1 MRVSTK
7 ELGDERPGAKF
18 MVASTVKYN
27 HRTDDSHWEVR
38 IPSCISECRPVVDE
52 FIARAEM
59 LGVPRS
65 QAFALRN
72 GLHEAVTNA
81 VRHGNG
87 EDPQKHVRIAYGFV
101 GNDVWI
107 EVEDQGS
114 GFDATTVA
122 DPCSDTNR
130 ERPGGRV
137 LFLMQHFMSTVEYN
151 DRGNCVRMLRV
162 GAIG

>member
-1 MRVSTK
+1 MVMST
-7 ELGDERPGAKF
+7 
-18 MVASTVKYN
+18 MIHNTN
-27 HRTDDSHWEVR
+27 DSNWEVR

-52 FIARAEM
+52 FISRAKM
-59 LGVPRS
+59 RGVTRN

-72 GLHEAVTNA
+72 GLHEAVVNA

-87 EDPQKHVRIAYGFV
+87 QDPGKHVRIAYGFV

-114 GFDATTVA
+114 GFDSTMVA
-122 DPCSDTNR
+122 DPRADKNR
-130 ERPGGRV
+130 ERPGGRG
-137 LFLMQHFMSTVEYN
+137 LHLMQHFMSSVEYN

-162 GAIG
+162 DVLG

>member
-1 MRVSTK
+1 
-7 ELGDERPGAKF
+7 
-18 MVASTVKYN
+18 MVTSTVKYN
-27 HRTDDSHWEVR
+27 HRKDDSHWEVR

-52 FIARAEM
+52 FIVRAE
-59 LGVPRS
+59 LHGVPRS

-72 GLHEAVTNA
+72 GLHEAVVNA

-87 EDPQKHVRIAYGFV
+87 QDPEKLVRIAYGFV

-107 EVEDQGS
+107 EVEDQGP
-114 GFDATTVA
+114 GFDATIVA

-130 ERPGGRV
+130 ERPGGRG
-137 LFLMQHFMSTVEYN
+137 LHLMQHFMSSVEYN